1 MYNRSISI
9 IIYNGKFKV
18 FNAYVK
24 FEKTKIIKKRMKIS
38 NKAQQKNK
46 INKQI

>member
-18 FNAYVK
+18 FNAKVK
-24 FEKTKIIKKRMKIS
+24 FEKTKIIK
-38 NKAQQKNK
+38 NKKE
-46 INKQI
+46 NKQQSTIEK